1 MEVRTDVYS
10 IGHFMKDKG
19 TVELALQSVGIT
31 NYQQTPINDEL
42 CRTSFMN
49 PFDARTEALE
59 YLLETM
65 RVVRFSKAEVVIIDD
80 KVETYQGEVILD

>member
-19 TVELALQSVGIT
+19 TVGLALQSVGIT
-31 NYQQTPINDEL
+31 NYQQTPINSEL
-42 CRTSFMN
+42 CKTSFMN

-59 YLLETM
+59 YLLEAKH
-65 RVVRFSKAEVVIIDD
+65 VIRFSKAEVVIIDD
-80 KVETYQGEVILD
+80 KIETYQGEVVLN

>member
-1 MEVRTDVYS
+1 MEIRTDVYS
-10 IGHFMKDKG
+10 IGHFMKDKNAVG
-19 TVELALQSVGIT
+19 LALQSVGIT
-31 NYQQTPINDEL
+31 NYQQTPINNEL

-65 RVVRFSKAEVVIIDD
+65 RVVRFSKAEVVVIDD
-80 KVETYQGEVILD
+80 KVETCQGEVVLD